1 MGKRKTFRISYSS
14 NLKAGMTKRL
24 KSKEACYEFIDS
36 HDLDMA
42 LILDG
47 DTQNI
52 VETYIADRHKPSDEA
67 LDYATK

>member
-1 MGKRKTFRISYSS
+1 
-14 NLKAGMTKRL
+14 
-24 KSKEACYEFIDS
+24 
-36 HDLDMA
+36 MA